1 MPPIDFSLDQ
11 ECTIAQIKSITDSQ
25 YGKKVQF
32 VISGYPHEVSCFT
45 KFPDNMST
53 GAKVFGHIEVKDG
66 KYHNFKWGKKAGNAP
81 QIASDSRAGNLIDF
95 KVLPALDRILARQG
109 LIMKAL
115 NINVDETGYPQ
126 MDETNNSSGLD
137 NIDITDQ
144 PAF

>member
-1 MPPIDFSLDQ
+1 MPPIDFSTDQ
-11 ECTIAQIKSITDSQ
+11 ECQIAQIKSVTDSQ
-25 YGKKVQF
+25 WGKKVQF
-32 VISGYPHEVSCFT
+32 IISGYPHEVSTFT

-66 KYHNFKWGKKAGNAP
+66 KYHNFKWGKKTGTAP
-81 QIASDSRAGNLIDF
+81 QAQSDSRAGNLIDF

-115 NINVDETGYPQ
+115 NITVDETGYPQ
-126 MDETNNSSGLD
+126 MDETTDSHGLD
-137 NIDITDQ
+137 SMDL